1 MRLHQFSERGQTVE
15 ISHPMGVVQKHE
27 SNVTHVRYTVHP
39 FIIANMQEKSNG
51 DTVNEHMP
59 FNTTV

>member
-1 MRLHQFSERGQTVE
+1 MLTEQYD
-15 ISHPMGVVQKHE
+15 
-27 SNVTHVRYTVHP
+27 SNETRIRYTVHP